1 MNVDER
7 IKRINT
13 YVEFLNTAT
22 IEQLLEIFENNEE
35 DEKEP
40 PMAARTLKE
49 LAAPDVSQ
57 QPLGI
62 VFPELE
68 KPLKLNSG
76 FLNLLPKFNGLSG
89 EDPYMHLKEFLVVCS
104 TMRPDGIDEDRVKL
118 RAFPFSLQNLAKD
131 WLYNLPTGSVTTW
144 TQLQKSFLENFFPA
158 SRIGAI
164 RKQICRIRQNLNE
177 SLYDYWERFKRLSS
191 SCPQH

>member
-7 IKRINT
+7 IKRIHT

-22 IEQLLEIFENNEE
+22 VEQLLEIFENDNE
-35 DEKEP
+35 DEKEQ

-89 EDPYMHLKEFLVVCS
+89 EDPHMHLKEFLVVCS
-104 TMRPDGIDEDRVKL
+104 TMRPDGIDED
-118 RAFPFSLQNLAKD
+118 
-131 WLYNLPTGSVTTW
+131 
-144 TQLQKSFLENFFPA
+144 
-158 SRIGAI
+158 
-164 RKQICRIRQNLNE
+164 
-177 SLYDYWERFKRLSS
+177 
-191 SCPQH
+191 